1 MILLLYT
8 QQNIYCESVTLWNLY
23 YFVLLF
29 FTLRYLLIFWLTIKI
44 VSAMQLSMYNDRS
57 LTLNELE
64 KEKMSLHYLW

>member
-29 FTLRYLLIFWLTIKI
+29 LLLDI
-44 VSAMQLSMYNDRS
+44 Y
-57 LTLNELE
+57 
-64 KEKMSLHYLW
+64 